1 MDILWYQQRLIV
13 IHHDLSTK
21 QASSQENL
29 LMKKKKLA
37 TLVASRYIRQCYGI
51 PYLVFMTM
59 KRILDK

>member
-13 IHHDLSTK
+13 IYHDLSTK

-29 LMKKKKLA
+29 LMKKKLA